1 MHSMNLLQALQRVVF
16 WNTDRMTR
24 LQKTL
29 LSVENIAGV
38 ILTSRDRCRRRRF
51 SQAARQRGIGGWCMR
66 SRELSW

>member
-29 LSVENIAGV
+29 LSFENIAGV
-38 ILTSRDRCRRRRF
+38 ILTSR
-51 SQAARQRGIGGWCMR
+51 R
-66 SRELSW
+66 SMSAP